1 MNALRRLFRRR
12 HEAEIVAFDVCMAE
26 TSSEREIL
34 QSLGVASLKK
44 FEKMH
49 RLDPNMPMDE
59 LEQIDAA
66 IRQGNAEKG
75 VEIEHLIV
83 EDNSPYPEVSVNSV
97 LKNIG
102 LFDQVADECYFRFAQ
117 QSGIT
122 TSTYQRIQ
130 YVPGSSAC
138 S

>member
-1 MNALRRLFRRR
+1 MMNVVRRLFRRR
-12 HEAEIVAFDVCMAE
+12 HGAEIVAFDVAVAE

-34 QSLGVASLKK
+34 RSLGVASLRQ

-83 EDNSPYPEVSVNSV
+83 EDNSPYPEVSQSPKATRMIGATGPRV
-97 LKNIG
+97 LTG
-102 LFDQVADECYFRFAQ
+102 
-117 QSGIT
+117 
-122 TSTYQRIQ
+122 
-130 YVPGSSAC
+130 C